1 MEGFERLPEEEK
13 SRYVDEQL
21 WLLKQLE
28 EEYQWTQDV
37 ETKERMMRI
46 AHDINDILTDN
57 LISKY

>member
-1 MEGFERLPEEEK
+1 MENFERLPEEEK

-37 ETKERMMRI
+37 ETKEKMMRI
-46 AHDINDILTDN
+46 AHDINDMLTNN
-57 LISKY
+57 LLSK

>member
-1 MEGFERLPEEEK
+1 MENFERLPEEEK

-37 ETKERMMRI
+37 ETKEKMMRI
-46 AHDINDILTDN
+46 AHDINDMLTNN
-57 LISKY
+57 LIHKK